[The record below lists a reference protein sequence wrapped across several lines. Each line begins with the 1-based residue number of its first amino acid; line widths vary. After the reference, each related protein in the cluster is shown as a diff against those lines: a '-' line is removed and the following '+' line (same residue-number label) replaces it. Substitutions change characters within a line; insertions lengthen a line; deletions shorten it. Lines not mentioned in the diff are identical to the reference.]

1 MLASHWLVNFLG
13 RKSSVSGLYR
23 WFGQLIGKIGSAL
36 VLVLTIATMMRE
48 FTPHIVRE
56 Y

>member
-1 MLASHWLVNFLG
+1 MLASPWHVNFLG
-13 RKSSVSGLYR
+13 QKSSIFGLYR
-23 WFGQLIGKIGSAL
+23 WFGQLIRKIGSAL